1 MRKLVV
7 GCVVACLLGLIAVVP
22 VDAQAPG
29 GEKKIRILVI
39 TGGHGFEQVPFDKM
53 FNDMKGIE
61 YKKAVYPQAGELL
74 KPGLEKECDV
84 IVMYDM
90 VKSITPEQ
98 QKAFVEL
105 LNNGIGLV
113 LWHHNLGAHSD
124 WPEFT
129 KIRGGK
135 FFLKAETVDGKEY
148 AKSTYDHDQDVKVTI
163 ADKEHPITK
172 GIQEF
177 SIHDETYAKCY
188 VSPSVRV
195 LLKTDHPKSCPDL
208 AWVHEYGKS
217 NVFFLMLG
225 HDSKAWVN
233 PNFQEMLVRGI
244 HWTIGK

>member
-1 MRKLVV
+1 MKKLVV
-7 GCVVACLLGLIAVVP
+7 CGVVAGLLGLVAVWSVN
-22 VDAQAPG
+22 AQEQG
-29 GEKKIRILVI
+29 SEKKIRILVI
-39 TGGHGFEQVPFDKM
+39 TGGHGFEQAPFDKM
-53 FNDMKGIE
+53 FNEMKGIE

-84 IVMYDM
+84 ILMYDM
-90 VKSITPEQ
+90 IKSITAEQ

-113 LWHHNLGAHSD
+113 LLHHNIGAHAD
-124 WPEFT
+124 WPEFL

-135 FFLKAETVDGKEY
+135 FFLKPETIDGKEY
-148 AKSTYDHDQDVKVTI
+148 VKSTYDHDQDIKVTI

-172 GIQEF
+172 GAQDFI
-177 SIHDETYAKCY
+177 IHDETYAKCY

-217 NVFFLMLG
+217 RVFYLMLG
-225 HDSKAWVN
+225 HDSKAWTN
-233 PNFQEMLVRGI
+233 PNFLEILVRGI